1 MTPTTLMH
9 YKNYYGSIHFD
20 MQAMIFY
27 GKIEFIRDLVN
38 YEAQDEQNL
47 LTSFHEA
54 VDDYLDDCK
63 TLA

>member
-1 MTPTTLMH
+1 
-9 YKNYYGSIHFD
+9 

-27 GKIEFIRDLVN
+27 GKIAFIRDLVN
-38 YEAQDEQNL
+38 YEAQDGQNL